1 MATPYWT
8 ATHPNHRSN
17 NVYLQTNWSISQKII
32 NIPWKLITLF
42 SITRQM
48 VKMEVQTRKDP
59 VAPTS
64 KRSSWFTFSYEMLD
78 SYINDAAAYTF
89 SKRLIMSFFKSFWG
103 FSELEGVARD
113 GESLNKSSIPVA
125 DWGLLSTALVE
136 SFFSAVDVST
146 AAAILPRVKV
156 NSNHWKI
163 QSSLLKPKEASS
175 TLTTFKRGKVLRP
188 TLETC
193 PKIII
198 RRSSLRAIFIWTV
211 SR

>member
-1 MATPYWT
+1 
-8 ATHPNHRSN
+8 
-17 NVYLQTNWSISQKII
+17 
-32 NIPWKLITLF
+32 
-42 SITRQM
+42 
-48 VKMEVQTRKDP
+48 
-59 VAPTS
+59 
-64 KRSSWFTFSYEMLD
+64 MLD

-103 FSELEGVARD
+103 FSEFEGVARD

-146 AAAILPRVKV
+146 AAAILTRVKV

-211 SR
+211 SRQHVEKVRSKINFGWRYCKISI